1 MGIQFAASGPYH
13 LYREE
18 DVIMK
23 KKDIFEPV
31 QHKDI
36 FNKLTIEDL
45 DIKGKR
51 VFIRA
56 DFNVPLDDN
65 LMITDDRRIRSTLPT
80 INYAIDEGAKI
91 ILASHLGW
99 PKGKADPRFSL
110 APVAKRLQRLLNK
123 EVNFAP
129 DCIGSQVESLVS
141 KMKSGDVLL
150 LENLRYHPGE
160 EKNDEEFAR
169 SLGKLADIYV
179 NDAFGAAHRAHAS
192 TVGITKFLPSAAGF
206 LLKKEIEYLK
216 GAIDNPIKPFVA
228 ILGGAKVS
236 GKIGVLDHLVGRVD
250 KVLVG
255 GGMAFTFIK
264 AMGYEI
270 GDSLVENE
278 MLETAER
285 IRKKLIENGVK
296 FYLPV
301 DCVIAQNTEPGAVIK
316 IVPTLEIPKGWK
328 ALDIGPASVK
338 LFTVA
343 LQDSK
348 TILWNGPMGMFEIDL
363 FSRGTFD
370 IARVVA
376 DAYALTIVGGG
387 DTDLAVNRAGVSDAI
402 SFISTGG
409 GASLQLLEGKE
420 LPGIA
425 ALSNRGD

>member
-1 MGIQFAASGPYH
+1 
-13 LYREE
+13 
-18 DVIMK
+18 MK
-23 KKDIFEPV
+23 KKDLIDPMPV
-31 QHKDI
+31 KDI
-36 FNKLTIEDL
+36 FHKLTIEEV

-80 INYAIDEGAKI
+80 INYAIDEGAKV
-91 ILASHLGW
+91 ILSSHLGRPQGKID
-99 PKGKADPRFSL
+99 PKSSL

-123 EVNFAP
+123 EVTFAP
-129 DCIGSQVESLVS
+129 DCIGSRVENIVS
-141 KMKSGDVLL
+141 KMKEGDVLL
-150 LENLRYHPGE
+150 LENLRFHPEE

-169 SLGKLADIYV
+169 SLAKLADVYV

-192 TVGITKFLPSAAGF
+192 TVGMTKFLPSAAGF

-216 GAIDNPIKPFVA
+216 GAIDNPVKPFVA

-236 GKIGVLDHLVGRVD
+236 GKIGVLENLVGKVD
-250 KVLVG
+250 KVIVG

-270 GDSLVENE
+270 GDSLVEDSI
-278 MLETAER
+278 LETAER
-285 IRKKLIENGVK
+285 TRIKLKENGIK

-301 DCVIAQNTEPGAVIK
+301 DCVIAQNADPSAVIK
-316 IVPTLEIPKGWK
+316 IVPTQEIPKGWK
-328 ALDIGPASVK
+328 GYDIGPASVR
-338 LFTVA
+338 LFAEV
-343 LQDSK
+343 LQDAK
-348 TILWNGPMGMFEIDL
+348 TILWNGPMGMFEVDA
-363 FSRGTFD
+363 FTRGTFD
-370 IARVVA
+370 MAKLVG

-387 DTDLAVNRAGVSDAI
+387 DTDLAVHRAGVSDVI

-425 ALSNRGD
+425 ALTNRDD